1 MMFDKLT
8 KTILNNITKE
18 TKYRRMNSNDPC
30 CSLLVY
36 QKNLSEKIS
45 FISIFEIKCFGIF
58 YVVFNQFYFQR

>member
-8 KTILNNITKE
+8 MTILNNITKE

-36 QKNLSEKIS
+36 QKICQK
-45 FISIFEIKCFGIF
+45 KMCFHF
-58 YVVFNQFYFQR
+58 KF